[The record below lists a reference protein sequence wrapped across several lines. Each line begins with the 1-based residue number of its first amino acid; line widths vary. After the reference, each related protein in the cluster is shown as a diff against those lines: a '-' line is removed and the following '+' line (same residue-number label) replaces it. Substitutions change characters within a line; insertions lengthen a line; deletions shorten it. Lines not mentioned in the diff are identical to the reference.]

1 MKISFQKLLLMYLQ
15 NKVNKK
21 IIFITRLKT
30 VIVNKTYGKL
40 KILNCVKNSHVQ
52 INSCSLVDSFLFH
65 LTSLATT
72 AVENMAPTTPA
83 ELQT

>member
-40 KILNCVKNSHVQ
+40 KILNCVKNSRA
-52 INSCSLVDSFLFH
+52 N
-65 LTSLATT
+65 
-72 AVENMAPTTPA
+72 
-83 ELQT
+83 